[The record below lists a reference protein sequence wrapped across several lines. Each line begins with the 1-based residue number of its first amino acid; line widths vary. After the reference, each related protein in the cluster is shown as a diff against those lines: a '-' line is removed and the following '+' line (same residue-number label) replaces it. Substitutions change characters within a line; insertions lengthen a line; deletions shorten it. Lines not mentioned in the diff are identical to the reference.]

1 MNTSEI
7 NDILRNDKI
16 CKSIFKGVFPAD
28 KISSIR
34 VQPPFGYVVNT
45 DISTQPGRHWC
56 SIYINQYDRNGE
68 FFDSYGN
75 HQSYYGKRF
84 VDFLNRHCKRWTY
97 NQSGLQGPLSAT
109 CGQYCIFYLLHRC
122 KGIPLHDIVNMFTHD
137 KELNDEMVNEYVT
150 KFLLWKPKCMT

>member
-28 KISSIR
+28 KIS
-34 VQPPFGYVVNT
+34 
-45 DISTQPGRHWC
+45 TQPGRHWC
-56 SIYINQYDRNGE
+56 SIYINQYDRNRE

-75 HQSYYGKRF
+75 HPSYYGKRF

-137 KELNDEMVNEYVT
+137 KELNDEMVN
-150 KFLLWKPKCMT
+150 